1 MFLSAFCY
9 KKEGK
14 FWDFFILCFLVVFFS
29 FSCVFYI
36 CGFNVTRTVCYIEGN
51 IIEMFEPTVP

>member
-14 FWDFFILCFLVVFFS
+14 FWDFFILCFLVVFFFS

-36 CGFNVTRTVCYIEGN
+36 GGFNVTRMLC
-51 IIEMFEPTVP
+51 